1 MTGMKRLFAALVPL
15 MLLALACGDA
25 ADSQTPLPPSLAA
38 TIEAVVAETQAASGP
53 VADTDIEGTITARV
67 QATVRALIN
76 ATPIPSPTP
85 TRGISIPTIAPT
97 SFTTQQG
104 GSFNTAP
111 APEATRRATPAQ
123 SLTPSPTPRP
133 TRLAP
138 CAAAA
143 DGVEVSAWINGQLAA
158 TTRVEF
164 GSYTLLI
171 EQPSGASFS
180 GQTITFKVGSSDA
193 KQTVRWTQGGAT
205 ELVLSAPGIGLS
217 RIAPGGVGPSSLAG
231 GLTAQPLLP
240 HVILGTVFVGA
251 C

>member
-1 MTGMKRLFAALVPL
+1 MTGIKRLVVVLVPF
-15 MLLALACGDA
+15 MLLALACGEADA
-25 ADSQTPLPPSLAA
+25 PSEQLPPAIQA
-38 TIEAVVAETQAASGP
+38 TVQAVVAETQAADQTASRP
-53 VADTDIEGTITARV
+53 DTESTITAAV

-85 TRGISIPTIAPT
+85 TGNIPTPTIEPT
-97 SFTTQQG
+97 SFTTRQG

-111 APEATRRATPAQ
+111 APTATRIPTRTLLPTPVA
-123 SLTPSPTPRP
+123 TPRP

-143 DGVEVSAWINGQLAA
+143 DGVEVSAWVNGRLAA

-164 GSYTLLI
+164 GSYTLLV
-171 EQPSGASFS
+171 EQPTGASFS
-180 GQTITFKVGSSDA
+180 GQMITFKVGSSNA
-193 KQTVRWTQGGAT
+193 NQTVRWTQGGAT
-205 ELVLSAPGIGLS
+205 ELVLSAPGVPLS
-217 RIAPGGVGPSSLAG
+217 RIAPTGPGPSSMAG

>member
-1 MTGMKRLFAALVPL
+1 MMGMKRLVLVLVPL
-15 MLLALACGDA
+15 MLLALACGE
-25 ADSQTPLPPSLAA
+25 ADVPSEQLPPAIKA
-38 TIEAVVAETQAASGP
+38 TVEAVVAETQAADQTASRP
-53 VADTDIEGTITARV
+53 DTESTITAAV

-85 TRGISIPTIAPT
+85 TGSIPTPTIAPT
-97 SFTTQQG
+97 SFTTRQG

-111 APEATRRATPAQ
+111 APTATRVPTRTPLPT
-123 SLTPSPTPRP
+123 SLVTPRP

-143 DGVEVSAWINGQLAA
+143 DGVEVSAWVNGRLAA

-164 GSYTLLI
+164 GSYTLLV
-171 EQPSGASFS
+171 EQPTGASFS
-180 GQTITFKVGSSDA
+180 GQMITFKVGSSDA
-193 KQTVRWTQGGAT
+193 NQSVRWTQGEAT
-205 ELVLSAPGIGLS
+205 ELVLSAPGVPLS
-217 RIAPGGVGPSSLAG
+217 RVYPGESSPPSLAV
-231 GLTAQPLLP
+231 GLTAQPLPP

>member
-1 MTGMKRLFAALVPL
+1 MTGLKSLVLVLVSL
-15 MLLALACGDA
+15 MLLALACGEADA
-25 ADSQTPLPPSLAA
+25 PSGQLPPAIKA
-38 TIEAVVAETQAASGP
+38 TVEAVVAETQAADQTASQP
-53 VADTDIEGTITARV
+53 DTESTITAAV

-85 TRGISIPTIAPT
+85 TGGIPTRTIEPT
-97 SFTTQQG
+97 SFTTRQG
-104 GSFNTAP
+104 GAFNTAP
-111 APEATRRATPAQ
+111 APTATRIPTRTLPPTPVA
-123 SLTPSPTPRP
+123 TPRP

-143 DGVEVSAWINGQLAA
+143 DGVEVSAWVNGRLAA

-171 EQPSGASFS
+171 EQPSGSSFS
-180 GQTITFKVGSSDA
+180 GQMITFKVGSSDA
-193 KQTVRWTQGGAT
+193 NQTVRWTQGGAT
-205 ELVLSAPGIGLS
+205 ELVLSAPGVPLS
-217 RIAPGGVGPSSLAG
+217 RIYPDESGPSSLAG
-231 GLTAQPLLP
+231 GLIAQPLLP